1 MTTNEPRKRISPR
14 DADKALDAIYAKA
27 GTGNEAAERL
37 REAVERVLVWAPT
50 AENAVGET
58 MPADLRLEDV
68 DEALAAERRAFGKRV
83 LANFSDRIDRAWGN
97 ENAAK
102 ATDLLRWAVDEEA
115 AR

>member
-1 MTTNEPRKRISPR
+1 MTTQ
-14 DADKALDAIYAKA
+14 
-27 GTGNEAAERL
+27 NEAAERL
-37 REAVERVLVWAPT
+37 RHLIERWVPPSVVNSMKAAADAALYVER
-50 AENAVGET
+50 
-58 MPADLRLEDV
+58 DQ
-68 DEALAAERRAFGKRV
+68 ALAAERRDFGKRV